1 MEQDSEFG
9 KELLIG
15 FGMRI
20 MEVQYGGSS
29 GQRKRVAMNRRGLS
43 YPDTL

>member
-15 FGMRI
+15 FGTRI
-20 MEVQYGGSS
+20 MEVLPASESGS
-29 GQRKRVAMNRRGLS
+29 Q
-43 YPDTL
+43 